1 MAESTSHV
9 RFAATRGSITR
20 RLFRDQPPR
29 LEPDGAP
36 RPRAAEFFAGIGLVR
51 LAIEKAGFDVVFAND
66 IDPMKHKIYADNF
79 SVGDFV
85 LGDIHQIAADSI
97 PNCELFTASFP
108 CNDLSVA
115 GAQSGLDGA
124 QSSAFWGLIRILREL
139 GERRPAVVMLENVP
153 GFLAS
158 QGGRDFARA
167 LTALNE
173 LGYLVDAV
181 MIDAARFVPQSR
193 QRLFVVASGPHLR
206 VLGHEAAQ
214 ELAAASAP
222 KQLEQLEQLGQL
234 QPSVWRPRALTDFIT
249 KHPELAW
256 RLADL
261 PALPTGRP
269 RLRDVIEKLPDDDP
283 AWWVEKRVEYFMSQ
297 LSPRHAAEAALMI
310 AGHRVSY
317 GTAFR
322 RVRHGKSMAE
332 LRTDGI
338 AGCLRTPRGGSG
350 RQILFKAGQGRRQ
363 VRLLTARECARLQ
376 GVPDSYEIKVP
387 LNQALFG
394 FGDAVCV
401 PAVEWLARHYLLP
414 VARAALAPLDRESPT
429 R

>member
-1 MAESTSHV
+1 
-9 RFAATRGSITR
+9 
-20 RLFRDQPPR
+20 
-29 LEPDGAP
+29 
-36 RPRAAEFFAGIGLVR
+36 
-51 LAIEKAGFDVVFAND
+51 
-66 IDPMKHKIYADNF
+66 
-79 SVGDFV
+79 
-85 LGDIHQIAADSI
+85 
-97 PNCELFTASFP
+97 
-108 CNDLSVA
+108 
-115 GAQSGLDGA
+115 
-124 QSSAFWGLIRILREL
+124 
-139 GERRPAVVMLENVP
+139 
-153 GFLAS
+153 
-158 QGGRDFARA
+158 
-167 LTALNE
+167 
-173 LGYLVDAV
+173 
-181 MIDAARFVPQSR
+181 
-193 QRLFVVASGPHLR
+193 LFVVASGPHLR
-206 VLGHEAAQ
+206 VPGHEDTEEHAT
-214 ELAAASAP
+214 ASAP
-222 KQLEQLEQLGQL
+222 KQLEQIEQLP
-234 QPSVWRPRALTDFIT
+234 PSVWRPRALTDFIT

-261 PALPTGRP
+261 PALPTGQP
-269 RLRDVIEKLPDDDP
+269 RLRDVIEKLPDDHP
-283 AWWVEKRVEYFMSQ
+283 AWWVEERVEYFMGQ

-322 RVRHGKSMAE
+322 RVRRGKSMAE